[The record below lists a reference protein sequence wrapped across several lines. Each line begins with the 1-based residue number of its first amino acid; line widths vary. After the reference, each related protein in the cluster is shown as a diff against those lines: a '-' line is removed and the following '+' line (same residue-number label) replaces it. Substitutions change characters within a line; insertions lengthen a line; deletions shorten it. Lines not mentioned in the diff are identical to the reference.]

1 MDHTEVTE
9 VGNISNFENRNFML
23 NVMGNCCIWLL
34 VSMHISIFAL
44 RACIRITNIEV
55 TAAIMLNV
63 KAD

>member
-1 MDHTEVTE
+1 MTEVS
-9 VGNISNFENRNFML
+9 NISNVGSRNFML

-55 TAAIMLNV
+55 TADVMLNV